1 MDILGDGGTSGD
13 CIPESERT
21 SSCIK
26 GDTGRPP
33 FLASTCIFLSIVPL
47 MTGGTGREKLATLC
61 EAGKREG
68 IRLLGGEGSCW

>member
-1 MDILGDGGTSGD
+1 MLGDGGPFGD
-13 CIPESERT
+13 CIPDNERT

-33 FLASTCIFLSIVPL
+33 FLANTCNFLSIVPS

-68 IRLLGGEGSCW
+68 IRLLAGDGCCW